1 MRANHLNLVE
11 MDERI
16 LCALFLRGSSE
27 RKKGERHGYKRTR
40 HSGEN
45 LKTSLYSKDIPLH
58 LQKIANKLIE
68 LWLDNKP
75 YETANEESQLQ
86 RQQAMQT
93 NRQSTESKSV
103 LIGQQEKKNS
113 LSTLVAIRQ
122 IVSF

>member
-1 MRANHLNLVE
+1 
-11 MDERI
+11 
-16 LCALFLRGSSE
+16 
-27 RKKGERHGYKRTR
+27 
-40 HSGEN
+40 
-45 LKTSLYSKDIPLH
+45 

-93 NRQSTESKSV
+93 NRQSTESKSA

>member
-1 MRANHLNLVE
+1 
-11 MDERI
+11 
-16 LCALFLRGSSE
+16 
-27 RKKGERHGYKRTR
+27 
-40 HSGEN
+40 
-45 LKTSLYSKDIPLH
+45 